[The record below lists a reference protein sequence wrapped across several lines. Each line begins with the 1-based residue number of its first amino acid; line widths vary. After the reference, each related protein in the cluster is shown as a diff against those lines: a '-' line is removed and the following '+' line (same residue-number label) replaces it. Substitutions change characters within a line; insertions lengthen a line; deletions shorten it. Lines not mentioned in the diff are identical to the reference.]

1 MIITNVY
8 RFRCTQMC
16 SIQIS
21 SEIDHHAFKHRTF
34 WNSPAQSNIRLPVNS
49 ENRMCSHPPAS
60 DATAEKI
67 TEKNHNKFNVLN
79 FCDKVQACRIAC
91 VRVATQVIFTTRWR
105 CNIFKK
111 LHHQNHIT
119 ITIPVPR
126 NRRQGWTWMEVDQTS
141 TLINENDF
149 NLLFICSWASI
160 KDRIKNNAIRNLNV
174 FHSCSLKNAPVVST
188 RNITIINKLYLLLQF
203 NRVVF

>member
-1 MIITNVY
+1 MNVAAVW
-8 RFRCTQMC
+8 M
-16 SIQIS
+16 
-21 SEIDHHAFKHRTF
+21 
-34 WNSPAQSNIRLPVNS
+34 L
-49 ENRMCSHPPAS
+49 
-60 DATAEKI
+60 
-67 TEKNHNKFNVLN
+67 
-79 FCDKVQACRIAC
+79 
-91 VRVATQVIFTTRWR
+91 
-105 CNIFKK
+105 
-111 LHHQNHIT
+111 
-119 ITIPVPR
+119 PVPR

-203 NRVVF
+203 NRVVFEINLRFTALSCHGCQRKVSSTHAQFVHALLWWSGGFTWVHYMAPHELLKALKFPCILIIHRYMYELQISITWYMSLMRAHPKSAIKHRNWERVIYSNRF